1 MTVVD
6 NVHFQNSAQ
15 FIKALVEKDVF
26 FRLQVRGTTQ
36 DGCILLSQIGLWM
49 FSGLKISWNNACKI
63 KNFRYN
69 AEPILKYDYYKE
81 TSQKCFD
88 FWNNLLQVYTDQQHG
103 LNGGNTKKHLYESME
118 DFLGECFEGVSKK
131 FEMKQKEHEKTQKQE
146 PVEWDTVVNQSYYP
160 RESFMQNQ
168 PISPFSYWRLLIK
181 SHFWLVIIWF
191 TKRSRFP
198 KQFLLLLG
206 NMTST
211 QVLKKVKIIECIVC
225 ELIWIKQGFSVH
237 TSFSWEEKT
246 KRHQTRYPW

>member
-1 MTVVD
+1 M
-6 NVHFQNSAQ
+6 
-15 FIKALVEKDVF
+15 
-26 FRLQVRGTTQ
+26 
-36 DGCILLSQIGLWM
+36 
-49 FSGLKISWNNACKI
+49 
-63 KNFRYN
+63 
-69 AEPILKYDYYKE
+69 
-81 TSQKCFD
+81 
-88 FWNNLLQVYTDQQHG
+88 QVYTDQQHG

-191 TKRSRFP
+191 TIRSRFP

-211 QVLKKVKIIECIVC
+211 QVLKKVKINECIVC